1 MTGTATNEVRFFDR
15 VPLSNRLLSTY
26 PDCNSWLPSEVVS
39 WRVTEVRKLLTIE
52 YMPNQPEVSV
62 VIVSKLTSKAQTTIP
77 QPIRAA
83 LGLQPGD
90 ELSYE
95 IVDGRVMLTKVQR
108 GTTTDDPFRTF
119 EEWRSEADTTAYA
132 DL

>member
-1 MTGTATNEVRFFDR
+1 M
-15 VPLSNRLLSTY
+15 
-26 PDCNSWLPSEVVS
+26 
-39 WRVTEVRKLLTIE
+39 
-52 YMPNQPEVSV
+52 
-62 VIVSKLTSKAQTTIP
+62 
-77 QPIRAA
+77 

-90 ELSYE
+90 EVAYE
-95 IVDGRVMLTKVQR
+95 IVDGQVLITKGQR

>member
-1 MTGTATNEVRFFDR
+1 MSDETCHGG
-15 VPLSNRLLSTY
+15 
-26 PDCNSWLPSEVVS
+26 
-39 WRVTEVRKLLTIE
+39 VTEVRKLLTIE
-52 YMPNQPEVSV
+52 HMPNQPEVRV

-77 QPIRAA
+77 QPIRAV

-90 ELSYE
+90 ELAYE
-95 IVDGRVMLTKVQR
+95 IVDGRVMITKGQR